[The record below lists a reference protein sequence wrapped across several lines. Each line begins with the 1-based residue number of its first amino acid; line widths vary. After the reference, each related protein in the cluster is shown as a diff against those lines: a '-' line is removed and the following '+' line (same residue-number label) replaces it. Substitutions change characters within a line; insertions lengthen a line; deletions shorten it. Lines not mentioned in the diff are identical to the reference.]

1 MKMLRGAL
9 ELLVGAL
16 FLFAAPALAHTSAT
30 SFLSLHVL
38 DEHRLVATFDLD
50 LKDLES
56 LLTLDANDDGVI
68 TWGEVRQ
75 ASNAI
80 ESLAL
85 GRTQIRAGNAL
96 CVADGRDD
104 IAIAEHGDGP
114 YARLAITLACPQ
126 ATRSLAVDYSGWF
139 SVDAGHRA
147 LYEFVDRQDAREQ
160 SILTASRPLWR
171 TSESMWARAK
181 RFVDEGARHL
191 LTGYDHLAFLSVLLL
206 ALARRREGV
215 AVAGAWPLARRAL
228 AVITSFTLAHS
239 CTLALA
245 ANGWLTLPSRPV
257 EALIAASVVIAALLN
272 LSREPAKHGWKLAFG
287 FGLVHGLGFAGA
299 LAETTSEHI
308 DLLALGAFN
317 AGIELAQIACA
328 AAVIPL
334 IWALFRHTP
343 SQRVVV
349 PLASLAVAAVA
360 MEWVVARIL

>member
-1 MKMLRGAL
+1 MKLWIVAL
-9 ELLVGAL
+9 LLC
-16 FLFAAPALAHTSAT
+16 AAPAFAHTSAT
-30 SFLSLHVL
+30 SFLSIRAV
-38 DEHRLVATFDLD
+38 DEHRVVATFDLD

-56 LLTLDANDDGVI
+56 LLTLDANEDGAI

-75 ASNAI
+75 ADAAI

-85 GRTQIRAGNAL
+85 SRTQIRAGNAACTASSREGL
-96 CVADGRDD
+96 
-104 IAIAEHGDGP
+104 AIAQHGDGP
-114 YARLAITLACPQ
+114 YARLAVTLTCPG
-126 ATRSLAVDYSGWF
+126 ATRSLSVDYSGWF

-147 LYEFVDRQDAREQ
+147 LYDFVGSQGAREQ
-160 SILTASRPLWR
+160 SILTASNPVWR
-171 TSESMWARAK
+171 TSESVLARAQ
-181 RFVDEGARHL
+181 RFVVEGIRHL

-206 ALARRREGV
+206 ALARRREGE
-215 AVAGAWPLARRAL
+215 AVVGAWSLARRAL

-257 EALIAASVVIAALLN
+257 EASIAASVVVAALLN

-299 LAETTSEHI
+299 LAEMTSEHI

-317 AGIELAQIACA
+317 VGIELAQIACA

-334 IWALFRHTP
+334 VWALFRHRP

-360 MEWVVARIL
+360 TEWVIARI